1 MANTWSQWISNPI
14 VNLSVLLVRIHIE
27 LMIHLLKKKHFL
39 IGQDYS
45 VGRKLKR
52 IAHTANTMKAKTPIR
67 KKHHL
72 SQYCLCEVTLVSN
85 RLAGAI

>member
-1 MANTWSQWISNPI
+1 MVWQ
-14 VNLSVLLVRIHIE
+14 
-27 LMIHLLKKKHFL
+27 HFL